1 MTGGPPRKSH
11 GMCSL
16 YLRLTVVGSSLEV
29 ESVVVLLSR
38 LDEVELSLEVSSEDE
53 DDVSELVSDSDED
66 SDEVV

>member
-1 MTGGPPRKSH
+1 M
-11 GMCSL
+11 

-38 LDEVELSLEVSSEDE
+38 LDEVELSLEVTSEDE
-53 DDVSELVSDSDED
+53 DDSELDSDSDED